1 MKKLHDFQNFLAGL
15 LDTKPVSMIISI
27 LCAVLI
33 WFSVSV
39 TVYQTTHVRFYQI
52 PLTIDLTGT
61 PAEANGLSS
70 VSCDVEMVTVELEGN
85 RAQIGRLT
93 QEDLKANI
101 ITGNTDTIGEFSF
114 EISIETDKNISFVST
129 ISPDYATVKLDRIE
143 TRTYDV
149 TASVP
154 NVQATSGHAMDKN
167 DILFEPAQIEI
178 TGPSTQLDKISR
190 VEAYSDKS
198 LKIDSLYSLYT
209 SEIRLYSPEGAI
221 LDTDD
226 LEIPNTNFQITIPV
240 LTQKELKLTYDI
252 FNAPSNFNLDWLKE
266 HLQLSEDTIT
276 LASQTNTAFAELDE
290 WPLGSVKLNDIG
302 LTSENYFTVELGEEF
317 INQSGFQQVRLTLNN
332 ENEELTS
339 REFQVSDNNISVV
352 NVPKNYDI
360 NIITK
365 NLSVTVIGTEE
376 DLDAL
381 STQDIIVTVDLL
393 NNYNIT
399 QSTSVNA
406 DATISFYGEE
416 SRIWAVGAYKVAVE
430 LTEKPTETTVAETI
444 SPTDSETTT
453 ETESGS

>member
-61 PAEANGLSS
+61 PAAASGLSP
-70 VSCDVEMVTVELEGN
+70 VSCDVETVTVELEGN

-101 ITGNTDTIGEFSF
+101 ITGNTDTIGEFYF

-154 NVQATSGHAMDKN
+154 NVQATVGHAMDKD

-198 LKIDSLYSLYT
+198 LEIDSLYSLYT
-209 SEIRLYSPEGAI
+209 SEVRLYSPEGAI

-252 FNAPSNFNLDWLKE
+252 RNAPSNFNLDWLRE
-266 HLQLSEDTIT
+266 HLHLSEESIT
-276 LASQTNTAFAELDE
+276 LASQTSTVFAEREDWNLGFIKLD
-290 WPLGSVKLNDIG
+290 DIG
-302 LTSENYFTVELGEEF
+302 LAFENYFTVEPGEEF
-317 INQSGFQQVRLTLNN
+317 INQSGFQQVGLKLD
-332 ENEELTS
+332 NEELIS
-339 REFQVSDNNISVV
+339 REFQVSSSNISVV
-352 NVPKNYDI
+352 NAPKNYDI

-376 DLDAL
+376 ELDAL

-393 NNYNIT
+393 NYNIT
-399 QSTSVNA
+399 QSTSFNA
-406 DATISFYGEE
+406 DAMISFYGEE
-416 SRIWAVGAYKVAVE
+416 SRIWAVGAYKVTVE
-430 LTEKPTETTVAETI
+430 LTEKPTETTIPET
-444 SPTDSETTT
+444 SDFTDSETVTTTT
-453 ETESGS
+453 ENNN

>member
-1 MKKLHDFQNFLAGL
+1 MKKIHDFQSFLASL
-15 LDTKPVSMIISI
+15 LDTKPVSVIASV

-33 WFSVSV
+33 WFSISV
-39 TVYQTTHVRFYQI
+39 TVYQTTHVKFYNI
-52 PLTIDLTGT
+52 PLTVDLTGT

-70 VSCDVEMVTVELEGN
+70 VSCDVETVTVELEGN

-101 ITGNTDTIGEFSF
+101 VTGNTDTIGEFSF

-154 NVQATSGHAMDKN
+154 NVHATFGHAMDKD

-198 LKIDSLYSLYT
+198 LEIDSLYSLYT

-240 LTQKELKLTYDI
+240 LTQKELQLTYNI
-252 FNAPSNFNLDWLKE
+252 INAPSNFNLDWLKE

-332 ENEELTS
+332 EELTS
-339 REFQVSDNNISVV
+339 REFQVSNSNISVV
-352 NVPKNYDI
+352 NIPKNYDC
-360 NIITK
+360 NIITR
-365 NLSVTVIGTEE
+365 NLSVIVIGTEA

-381 STQDIIVTVDLL
+381 STQDIIVTADLL
-393 NNYNIT
+393 NYNIT
-399 QSTSVNA
+399 STNA

-416 SRIWAVGAYKVAVE
+416 SRLWAVGAYKVAVE
-430 LTEKPTETTVAETI
+430 LTEKPTETTVSETI
-444 SPTDSETTT
+444 YPTDSETTT

>member
-1 MKKLHDFQNFLAGL
+1 MKKLHEFQNFLAGL
-15 LDTKPVSMIISI
+15 LDTKPVSMMISI

-39 TVYQTTHVRFYQI
+39 TVYQTTHVKFYNI
-52 PLTIDLTGT
+52 PLVIDLDGT
-61 PAEANGLSS
+61 PAGANGLSP
-70 VSCDVEMVTVELEGN
+70 VSCNVETVTVELEGN

-101 ITGNTDTIGEFSF
+101 ITDNTDMIGEYSF
-114 EISIETDKNISFVST
+114 AISIETDKNISFVST

-154 NVQATSGHAMDKN
+154 NVQATSGHAMNKN
-167 DILFEPAQIEI
+167 DILLEPAQIEI
-178 TGPSTQLDKISR
+178 TGPSTQLDQISR

-209 SEIRLYSPEGAI
+209 SEVKLYSPEGAI

-252 FNAPSNFNLDWLKE
+252 RNAPGNFNLEWLRE
-266 HLQLSEDTIT
+266 HLQLSEESIT
-276 LASQTNTAFAELDE
+276 FASQTSTVFAEREDWNLGYIKLD
-290 WPLGSVKLNDIG
+290 DIS
-302 LTSENYFTVELGEEF
+302 LAFEKYFTVEPGEEL
-317 INQSGFQQVRLTLNN
+317 INQSGFQQVGLKLDTT
-332 ENEELTS
+332 ELQS
-339 REFQVSDNNISVV
+339 RTFQVSTSNISVV
-352 NVPKNYDI
+352 NAPKNYDI

-365 NLSVTVIGTEE
+365 NLPVTVIGTEE
-376 DLDAL
+376 DLEAL
-381 STQDIIVTVDLL
+381 STQNIIVTVDLL
-393 NNYNIT
+393 NSNIT
-399 QSTSVNA
+399 QSTSINTEA
-406 DATISFYGEE
+406 AISFYGEE
-416 SRIWAVGAYKVAVE
+416 TRIWAVGIYEVAIE
-430 LTEKPTETTVAETI
+430 LTEKPTETTTYSEIFTTSTTNTI
-444 SPTDSETTT
+444 ST